1 MSYKNNNLLEN
12 LFGAKAKV
20 LKLFFQRPALVLSA
34 EDVGRK
40 IGLKTRAVK
49 SIVSH
54 LVKLGVLKK
63 ANGHGQK
70 KKTKTKKS

>member
-1 MSYKNNNLLEN
+1 MKNLLEN

-20 LKLFFQRPALVLSA
+20 LRLFFQRPALVLSA

-40 IGLKTRAVK
+40 IGLKTRTVK
-49 SIVSH
+49 PMISH

-63 ANGHGQK
+63 ANSNPRSRISK
-70 KKTKTKKS
+70 